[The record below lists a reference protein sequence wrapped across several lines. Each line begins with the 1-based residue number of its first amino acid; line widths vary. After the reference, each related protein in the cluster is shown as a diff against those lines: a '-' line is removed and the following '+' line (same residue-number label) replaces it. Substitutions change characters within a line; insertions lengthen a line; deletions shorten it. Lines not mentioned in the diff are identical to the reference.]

1 MSEEKTIRCTKC
13 YEEFSEEETK
23 NVSCCPKCGCKGLP
37 MSIELVVDDWI
48 KVDKARG
55 VWNSVKDPMKLR
67 QMMGAQMAFAKLFNC
82 YMAWGQYQCLRKRG
96 FGPN

>member
-1 MSEEKTIRCTKC
+1 MSMNGQLSVKLDAHEFGKKPVAEKYTE
-13 YEEFSEEETK
+13 YECQM
-23 NVSCCPKCGCKGLP
+23 V
-37 MSIELVVDDWI
+37 ELVVDDWI

>member
-1 MSEEKTIRCTKC
+1 MTIVERLEKYRPEGSAALTI
-13 YEEFSEEETK
+13 
-23 NVSCCPKCGCKGLP
+23 
-37 MSIELVVDDWI
+37 
-48 KVDKARG
+48 ARE
-55 VWNSVKDPMKLR
+55 VKDPMKLR